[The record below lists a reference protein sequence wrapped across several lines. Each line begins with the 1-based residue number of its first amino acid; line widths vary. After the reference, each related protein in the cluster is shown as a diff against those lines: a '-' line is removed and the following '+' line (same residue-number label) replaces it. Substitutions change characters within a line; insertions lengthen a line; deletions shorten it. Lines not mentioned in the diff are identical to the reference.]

1 MMLNNLTQPIVGD
14 YCILCG
20 NAPAVIGLFKPDH
33 PVAWGAAE
41 GKTRF
46 IRYCLCEKCRNK
58 KDTPEN
64 VEKIIK
70 ADLLMVV
77 GGTNAK
83 Q

>member
-1 MMLNNLTQPIVGD
+1 MLNNLTQPIAGD

-20 NAPAVIGLFKPDH
+20 GTPAIIGLFKPDD
-33 PVAWGAAE
+33 PGAWGAAE

-46 IRYCLCEKCRNK
+46 IRYCLCEECQNK

-70 ADLLMVV
+70 ADLLMVA
-77 GGTNAK
+77 GGTNAR